1 MAVVSWLMGTPQQSV
16 LWIVI
21 KLILCIGIYL
31 VTVISSSLKNVNRDS
46 LNKNNSQLRTS
57 LGWLFLTVVGWLGST
72 IIFAVNLN
80 NLMSPEYQ
88 SDLFGAVFFIT
99 LIISSICWTIITWS
113 FLLANVKKSEK
124 PVADKRELYLNNNL
138 TLNAGITGVMVGT
151 AGCIMLMIM
160 VFDWLT
166 PPATKQVEIHP
177 IRIIVIL
184 LIVIVPIYL
193 LVKIPKWFRRYV
205 ERFI

>member
-1 MAVVSWLMGTPQQSV
+1 MIGINWLMGTPQQSV
-16 LWIVI
+16 LWIVF

-46 LNKNNSQLRTS
+46 LNKNNSQLGTS

-80 NLMSPEYQ
+80 NLISPEYQ
-88 SDLFGAVFFIT
+88 SDLFGAFFFIT
-99 LIISSICWTIITWS
+99 LIISSFCWTLITWS

-124 PVADKRELYLNNNL
+124 SAADKKELYLNNNL

-151 AGCIMLMIM
+151 AGCMMLMIM

-205 ERFI
+205 EKFI